1 MPPTL
6 FNQSS
11 DLVENYKGHIE
22 LLDDSDATWYNPNQ
36 LLDWTV
42 STIVDTEKHYST
54 NGAKKKTITGNSSV
68 YEFRVKR
75 TADFY
80 DPLTT
85 PVETKTISYWKSLIY
100 ATPPTLPTISLR
112 GVSESNAASNEF
124 IVDWFT
130 ATVENIDEQR
140 SEGQGAEEIIV
151 SGEIITHVSNKR
163 QAAAP

>member
-6 FNQSS
+6 FNQQA

-22 LLDDSDATWYNPNQ
+22 LFDTNDSLWYKPD
-36 LLDWTV
+36 LLMDWSV

-54 NGAKKKTITGNSSV
+54 NGAKKKSIIGNSSV
-68 YEFRVKR
+68 FEFRIKR

-80 DPLTT
+80 ETLST

-100 ATPPTLPTISLR
+100 ATPPILPTISLR
-112 GVSESNAASNEF
+112 GVSESNAASDKFVVDEF
-124 IVDWFT
+124 V
-130 ATVENIDEQR
+130 ATIENIDEFR
-140 SEGQGAEEIIV
+140 EEGKGAEEIIV
-151 SGEIITHVSNKR
+151 SGEIISHTSHKR